1 MDHADSYG
9 FFHQA
14 GAQQLSHVTRRWA
27 NLRGI
32 LERICLE
39 RLWDFPFCAIAFRCV
54 VILSATPTLIQ
65 RLVSHDPLMVGN
77 VPPIPP
83 SRALLEIQIYHI
95 GKATIIVNSLASCT
109 LLILTQ
115 KWNFRIDTRNL
126 FSFSWKIWQDLKLFP
141 LVASRN
147 IVPIYRILSR
157 NRIKFSS
164 DWPIISPQANLSILL
179 MGDYNNPSISKRFG
193 RPV

>member
-1 MDHADSYG
+1 M
-9 FFHQA
+9 
-14 GAQQLSHVTRRWA
+14 
-27 NLRGI
+27 RGI

-54 VILSATPTLIQ
+54 VMLSATPTLIQ

-126 FSFSWKIWQDLKLFP
+126 FSFFLEDLARFETFP
-141 LVASRN
+141 
-147 IVPIYRILSR
+147 
-157 NRIKFSS
+157 FSCKS
-164 DWPIISPQANLSILL
+164 QYCTYIPDPFTESN
-179 MGDYNNPSISKRFG
+179 
-193 RPV
+193 

>member
-1 MDHADSYG
+1 
-9 FFHQA
+9 
-14 GAQQLSHVTRRWA
+14 
-27 NLRGI
+27 
-32 LERICLE
+32 
-39 RLWDFPFCAIAFRCV
+39 V

-164 DWPIISPQANLSILL
+164 DWPIISPPGKPIDSF
-179 MGDYNNPSISKRFG
+179 DG
-193 RPV
+193 RL